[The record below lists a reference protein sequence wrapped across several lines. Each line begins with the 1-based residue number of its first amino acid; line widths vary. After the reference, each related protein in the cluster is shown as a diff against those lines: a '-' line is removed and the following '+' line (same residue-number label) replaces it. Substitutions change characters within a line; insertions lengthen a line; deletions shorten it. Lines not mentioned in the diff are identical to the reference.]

1 MAPIAPKSP
10 APQWPSNKTSPA
22 PHLPRSSA
30 ILVTVPSH
38 GSQPFR
44 VSFPEKA
51 VAATSSFAMT
61 SKLSVLVSAK
71 LGTAM
76 AHNPARLEAGHLVS
90 FVWPHYPSPEH
101 RYGWAETI
109 KVRAAIGQLGQ
120 VREVKFLSG
129 SISLL
134 PATTRAIR
142 QWHYSPT
149 LLDKRPVPAQQDITI
164 EFRSPQY
171 SSKAS
176 SQRPSRK

>member
-1 MAPIAPKSP
+1 
-10 APQWPSNKTSPA
+10 
-22 PHLPRSSA
+22 
-30 ILVTVPSH
+30 
-38 GSQPFR
+38 
-44 VSFPEKA
+44 
-51 VAATSSFAMT
+51 MT
-61 SKLSVLVSAK
+61 SKNSVLVSEK
-71 LGTAM
+71 PGTAM
-76 AHNPARLEAGHLVS
+76 AHKLARLEAGHLVS

-120 VREVKFLSG
+120 VQEVKFLGG
-129 SISLL
+129 SILLL

-171 SSKAS
+171 SSKVS
-176 SQRPSRK
+176 GQRHFHK